1 MIFDRYGKITMCPYH
16 NEELRAVKLYFVL
29 RSQDSSQDFSY
40 ELMFDFHDANDR
52 QYFELFR

>member
-1 MIFDRYGKITMCPYH
+1 MCPYH